1 MTNMVQN
8 EFNKLIDKRKRWVS
22 VTQENEFDIEGILA
36 GLYDDPSHFIFE
48 LLQNAEDESANTISF
63 YLFNDCLEIHHNG
76 EDFDFKDVESIT
88 GIGKSSKKDELNK
101 IGKFGVGF
109 KSVFA
114 ITENPEIYSGEYTFR
129 IKNFVVPEIL
139 DTSLKSRT
147 KIVLPFNHRIRG
159 TKEVFNLV
167 ADRLKNI
174 GETTL
179 LFLENIQEINWF
191 INNEESGKYSREC
204 KAKLSTTLDALSCNH
219 KWVTTILFL
228 ING

>member
-22 VTQENEFDIEGILA
+22 VTQENEFDIEDILA

-63 YLFNDCLEIHHNG
+63 YLFNDRLEIHHDG
-76 EDFDFKDVESIT
+76 EDFDFDDVKAIT
-88 GIGKSSKKDELNK
+88 GIGKSPKKDELNK

-159 TKEVFNLV
+159 TKEVFNL
-167 ADRLKNI
+167 
-174 GETTL
+174 L
-179 LFLENIQEINWF
+179 LI
-191 INNEESGKYSREC
+191 
-204 KAKLSTTLDALSCNH
+204 
-219 KWVTTILFL
+219 V
-228 ING
+228 

>member
-1 MTNMVQN
+1 MTNTVQN
-8 EFNKLIDKRKRWVS
+8 EFNKLIDKRKRWVC
-22 VTQENEFDIEGILA
+22 VTQENGFDIEGILA

-63 YLFNDCLEIHHNG
+63 YLFNDRLEIHHNG
-76 EDFDFKDVESIT
+76 EDFDFKDVDAIT
-88 GIGKSSKKDELNK
+88 GIGKSTKKDELNK

-114 ITENPEIYSGEYTFR
+114 ITENPEIYSGEYAFR
-129 IKNFVVPEIL
+129 VNNFVVPEKL
-139 DTSLKSRT
+139 NNSLKSRT
-147 KIVLPFNHRIRG
+147 KIVLPFDHRIRG

-174 GETTL
+174 GEITL

-191 INNEESGKYSREC
+191 INNEESGKW
-204 KAKLSTTLDALSCNH
+204 KVFK
-219 KWVTTILFL
+219 
-228 ING
+228 GM

>member
-1 MTNMVQN
+1 
-8 EFNKLIDKRKRWVS
+8 
-22 VTQENEFDIEGILA
+22 
-36 GLYDDPSHFIFE
+36 LYDDPSHFIFE

-63 YLFNDCLEIHHNG
+63 YLFNDRLEIHHNG

-88 GIGKSSKKDELNK
+88 GIGKSTKKDELNK

-114 ITENPEIYSGEYTFR
+114 ITENPEIYSGEYAFR
-129 IKNFVVPEIL
+129 INNFVVPEPEKL
-139 DTSLKSRT
+139 NNSLKSRT
-147 KIVLPFNHRIRG
+147 KIVLPFDHRIRG
-159 TKEVFNLV
+159 TKEVFSLV

-204 KAKLSTTLDALSCNH
+204 KAKISDRIRRIELQSQVGNNNIAFNQ
-219 KWVTTILFL
+219 WL
-228 ING
+228 IFDKQVENG